1 MSGPMFGVIMA
12 GGWGT
17 RLWPQSRRHKPK
29 HLLRLV
35 GDKTMLEITVERIS
49 GVIDPKNILVVTLA
63 EQAHAVRELLP
74 LIPPG
79 NIIAEPVG
87 RNTAPCIGLAAIVVR
102 ERWPD
107 ATMAV
112 MPADHVVADRDR
124 FEQVIR
130 LAARQLE
137 ARPESLIAVGVTPK
151 RPSTGFGYIEKARR
165 CDDLEMEGLGLFE
178 VSKFVEKPPLADAR
192 RMLADGGFLWN
203 AGIYFWRAETVL
215 REIALHL
222 PELGSA
228 LESLRPGLGKDD
240 FDRRLAEIYAEM
252 KPISIDFGVMQN
264 ARSVLVIEADISWN
278 DVGSWAS
285 LASIWQ
291 SDETGCASNCEF
303 ISIGSNRCIAFS
315 DKRLVAMVGV
325 EDVVVVD
332 SDDAVLICKR
342 DRAEEV
348 RTVVEE
354 LRRRGLGHLA

>member
-12 GGWGT
+12 GGCGA
-17 RLWPQSRRHKPK
+17 RLWPQSRRHRPK

-63 EQAHAVRELLP
+63 EQANAVSELLP

-87 RNTAPCIGLAAIVVR
+87 RNTAPCIGLAAIVLR
-102 ERWPD
+102 ERCPD

-137 ARPESLIAVGVTPK
+137 ARPESLIAVGVAPK
-151 RPSTGFGYIEKARR
+151 RPSMGFGYIEKARR
-165 CDDLEMEGLGLFE
+165 CDDLEMEGPDVFE
-178 VSKFVEKPPLADAR
+178 VSKFVEKPSLEDAR
-192 RMLADGGFLWN
+192 EMLADGSFLWN
-203 AGIYFWRAETVL
+203 AGMFFWRAERVL
-215 REIALHL
+215 QEIAIQL

-228 LESLRPGLGKDD
+228 LESLRPGLGKDG
-240 FDRRLAEIYAEM
+240 FDRRLAETYAAM
-252 KPISIDFGVMQN
+252 KPISIDYGVMQK
-264 ARSVLVIEADISWN
+264 AEQVLVIESDMGWD
-278 DVGSWAS
+278 DVGSWES

-291 SDETGCASNCEF
+291 SDEAGCASNCEF

-332 SDDAVLICKR
+332 SDDAILICKR
-342 DRAEEV
+342 DRTEEV

-354 LRRRGLGHLA
+354 LKRRGLGHLA